1 MADLKLDHEGAPLP
15 PPLALVESSD
25 VSPLG
30 SAGLVN
36 QGSTETVG
44 QVGPTYSDI
53 AYASGSAAMAK
64 READQALLDK

>member
-1 MADLKLDHEGAPLP
+1 MADLKFDHAGAPLP
-15 PPLALVESSD
+15 APLPVLESSD

-36 QGSTETVG
+36 QGSTETVV

-53 AYASGSAAMAK
+53 AYTSGSAAMSK
-64 READQALLDK
+64 RDADQAVLDK